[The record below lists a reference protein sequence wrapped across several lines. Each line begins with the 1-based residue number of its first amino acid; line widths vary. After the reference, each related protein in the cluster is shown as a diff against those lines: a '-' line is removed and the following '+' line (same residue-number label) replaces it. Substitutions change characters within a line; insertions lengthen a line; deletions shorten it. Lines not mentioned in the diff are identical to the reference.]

1 MEAHVYKYS
10 YKFPRRTIT
19 SLSVCNTGIQKC
31 LSGYSWGPGV
41 RDHYLLHYVIAGKG
55 NYQVF
60 GRSYSLGAG
69 QLFVAYPD
77 TNIFYQSDGQD
88 PWEYCWVG
96 FNGTDAALLLDQTDL
111 SRENPVC
118 AFQDDEVYKQMM
130 QIYHAQGNMAYQT
143 TYMTGALYQLF
154 SIMIRLRKHVAKRSA
169 TTGYVADACDFI
181 ANHYAL
187 PISISDVAA
196 HVGVSRSRLYRAFQQ
211 EMQVSP
217 VQYLTHF
224 RIRQACTLLER
235 QDMSVKMVALS
246 VGYDNQLYFS
256 RRFRE
261 IMDLSPTQFI
271 QRVRQVPSL

>member
-1 MEAHVYKYS
+1 MVH
-10 YKFPRRTIT
+10 
-19 SLSVCNTGIQKC
+19 
-31 LSGYSWGPGV
+31 GYGF
-41 RDHYLLHYVIAGKG
+41 LLHFLSMRIIMDAEGGVLWKRMSISIRTSSQAYAHMRSDTAIRICRSAEWAIAGGRVWGITISCTMWIAGKG

-96 FNGTDAALLLDQTDL
+96 FNGTDASLLLDQTDL

-169 TTGYVADACDFI
+169 TAGYVADACDFI

-196 HVGVSRSRLYRAFQQ
+196 HVGVCRSRLYRAFQR

-246 VGYDNQLYFS
+246 RG
-256 RRFRE
+256 
-261 IMDLSPTQFI
+261 I
-271 QRVRQVPSL
+271 